1 LQASNPATDLT
12 LLTDAARAA
21 GDIALRYWQK
31 SPEAWDKGAGAGPV
45 SEADL
50 AVNDMLEAEL
60 RAARPDYGWLSEESA
75 DSAARLAA
83 ERVFIVD
90 PIDGTRAFL
99 ANEGGFA
106 HAIAVAEAGRIVAGV
121 VHLPAL
127 GLTYTATSDGPA
139 LLNGAPIAPS
149 TVAALEGST
158 VLTSRL
164 SDDPHHWLGGAVPGY
179 KRSFRSSLAWRLCLV
194 ADGQFDATIS
204 LRPAWEWDI
213 AAASLIA
220 ERAGARATDRL
231 GAGLQFNAPTAQ
243 ANGLVVAGPSL
254 HSDYIARLARWPGTG

>member
-1 LQASNPATDLT
+1 LQANNSTTDLH

-50 AVNDMLEAEL
+50 AVNAMLEAEL

-75 DSAARLAA
+75 DTAARLGA

-106 HAIAVAEAGRIVAGV
+106 HAIAVAEAGRVVAGV

-127 GLTYTATSDGPA
+127 GLTYTATVDGPA
-139 LLNGAPIAPS
+139 LLNGAPIMPS
-149 TVAALEGST
+149 SASVFDGSS

-164 SDDPHHWLGGAVPGY
+164 SDDPHHWLRGIVPGY

-220 ERAGARATDRL
+220 ERAGARATDRQ
-231 GAGLQFNAPTAQ
+231 GASLQFNAPSAQ
-243 ANGLVVAGPSL
+243 ANGLVVATPAL
-254 HSDYIARLARWPGTG
+254 HAEYIARLARWPGTA